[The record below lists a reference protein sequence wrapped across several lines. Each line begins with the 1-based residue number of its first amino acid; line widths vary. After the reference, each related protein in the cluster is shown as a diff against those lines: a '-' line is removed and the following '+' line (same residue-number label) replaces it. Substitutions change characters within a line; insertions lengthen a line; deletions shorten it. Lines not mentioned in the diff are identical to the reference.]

1 MQKYFVSNDDF
12 LNNII
17 TSDDVFHIK
26 NVMRGKIGDLIVV
39 SNENEEYLCKLVE
52 IAKEY
57 VKYEKVEKL
66 INNNELPVY
75 VSLYQGL
82 PKGDKLDDIIKM
94 STQFGID
101 SVIPTIMKRSIVKVD
116 PSKIKNKT
124 IRLNKIAKEAAEQ
137 SNRLKVP
144 KVMETIKLDKIDFS
158 EYDYKIVCYEESAKD
173 GELSLFKN
181 VVKSL
186 NKDSKICVV
195 IGPEGG
201 IDESEVEYLKKL
213 GFIMVGLGPRILR
226 TEMAILYVL
235 GAISYEME
243 LK

>member
-195 IGPEGG
+195 VGPEGG
-201 IDESEVEYLKKL
+201 IDESEIEYLKKL

>member
-1 MQKYFVSNDDF
+1 MQKYFVSNDEF
-12 LNNII
+12 LNNVIN
-17 TSDDVFHIK
+17 SDDVFHIK
-26 NVMRGKIGDLIVV
+26 NVMRGKAGDLIVV
-39 SNENEEYLCKLVE
+39 SNEDEEYLCKLLE
-52 IAKEY
+52 IAKDY

-94 STQFGID
+94 GTQFGI
-101 SVIPTIMKRSIVKVD
+101 SRVIPTIMKRSIVKVD
-116 PSKIKNKT
+116 PSKVKNKT

-144 KVMETIKLDKIDFS
+144 EVLEAIKLDKIDFS
-158 EYDYKIVCYEESAKD
+158 EYDYKIVCYEESAKN
-173 GELSLFKN
+173 GEISLLKDTI
-181 VVKSL
+181 KSL
-186 NKDSKICVV
+186 NCGSKVCVV
-195 IGPEGG
+195 VGPEGG
-201 IDESEVEYLKKL
+201 IDESEIEYLKKL
-213 GFIMVGLGPRILR
+213 GFVMVGLGPRILR

>member
-173 GELSLFKN
+173 GEISLFKN

>member
-1 MQKYFVSNDDF
+1 MQKYFVSNDEF
-12 LNNII
+12 LNNVI

-39 SNENEEYLCKLVE
+39 SNENEEYLCKILE

-94 STQFGID
+94 STQFGINK
-101 SVIPTIMKRSIVKVD
+101 VIPTIMKRSIVKVD

-137 SNRLKVP
+137 SNRLRVP
-144 KVMETIKLDKIDFS
+144 KVMEAIKLDKIDFS

-173 GELSLFKN
+173 GEISLFKN

-195 IGPEGG
+195 VGPEGG
-201 IDESEVEYLKKL
+201 IDESEIEYLKKL

-235 GAISYEME
+235 GAVSYEME

>member
-26 NVMRGKIGDLIVV
+26 NVMRGQIGDLIVV

-52 IAKEY
+52 IANEY

-144 KVMETIKLDKIDFS
+144 KIMEAIKLDKIDFS

-195 IGPEGG
+195 VGPEGG

>member
-26 NVMRGKIGDLIVV
+26 NVMRGKLGDLIVV

-186 NKDSKICVV
+186 NKDSKICVIV
-195 IGPEGG
+195 GPEGG

>member
-186 NKDSKICVV
+186 NKDSKICVIV
-195 IGPEGG
+195 GPEGG
-201 IDESEVEYLKKL
+201 IDESEIEYLKKL

>member
-26 NVMRGKIGDLIVV
+26 NVMRGKLGDLIVV

>member
-1 MQKYFVSNDDF
+1 MQKYFVSNDEF
-12 LNNII
+12 LNNVI

-57 VKYEKVEKL
+57 VKYEKVEKI
-66 INNNELPVY
+66 INNNEVPVY

-94 STQFGID
+94 STQFGINK
-101 SVIPTIMKRSIVKVD
+101 VIPTIMKRSIVKVD

-137 SNRLKVP
+137 SNRLRVP
-144 KVMETIKLDKIDFS
+144 KVMEAIKLDKIDFS

-173 GELSLFKN
+173 GEISLFKN

-195 IGPEGG
+195 VGPEGG
-201 IDESEVEYLKKL
+201 IDESEIEYLKKL

-235 GAISYEME
+235 GAVSYEME

>member
-195 IGPEGG
+195 VGPEGG

>member
-1 MQKYFVSNDDF
+1 MQKYFVSNDEF
-12 LNNII
+12 LNNVI

-39 SNENEEYLCKLVE
+39 SNEHEEYLCKLVE
-52 IAKEY
+52 IAKDY
-57 VKYEKVEKL
+57 VKYDKVEKL

-94 STQFGID
+94 STQFGINK
-101 SVIPTIMKRSIVKVD
+101 VIPTIMKRSIVKVD

-137 SNRLKVP
+137 SNRLRVP

-173 GELSLFKN
+173 GEISLFKN

-186 NKDSKICVV
+186 NKESKICVV
-195 IGPEGG
+195 VGPEGG
-201 IDESEVEYLKKL
+201 IDESEIEYLKKL

-235 GAISYEME
+235 GAVSYEME
-243 LK
+243 LQ

>member
-1 MQKYFVSNDDF
+1 MQKYFVSDDEF
-12 LNNII
+12 LNNVI

-39 SNENEEYLCKLVE
+39 SNEHEEYLCKLVE

-57 VKYEKVEKL
+57 VKYEKIEKL

-94 STQFGID
+94 STQFGINK
-101 SVIPTIMKRSIVKVD
+101 VIPTIMKRSIVKVD

-137 SNRLKVP
+137 SNRLRVP
-144 KVMETIKLDKIDFS
+144 KVMEALKLDKIDFS

-173 GELSLFKN
+173 GEISLFKN

-186 NKDSKICVV
+186 NKESKICVV
-195 IGPEGG
+195 VGPEGG
-201 IDESEVEYLKKL
+201 IDESEIEYLKKL

>member
-1 MQKYFVSNDDF
+1 MQKYFVSNDEF

-39 SNENEEYLCKLVE
+39 SNENEEYVCKLVE

-66 INNNELPVY
+66 VNNNELPVY

-94 STQFGID
+94 GTQFGI
-101 SVIPTIMKRSIVKVD
+101 SRVIPTIMKRSIVKVD
-116 PSKIKNKT
+116 PSKVKNKT

-137 SNRLKVP
+137 SNRLRVP
-144 KVMETIKLDKIDFS
+144 RVMEAMKLDKIDFS
-158 EYDYKIVCYEESAKD
+158 EYDLKIVCYEESAKT
-173 GELSLFKN
+173 GEVSLLKN
-181 VVKSL
+181 TIKSL
-186 NKDSKICVV
+186 NKDSKLCVV
-195 IGPEGG
+195 VGPEGG
-201 IDESEVEYLKKL
+201 IDESEIEYLKKL
-213 GFIMVGLGPRILR
+213 GFVMVGLGPRILR